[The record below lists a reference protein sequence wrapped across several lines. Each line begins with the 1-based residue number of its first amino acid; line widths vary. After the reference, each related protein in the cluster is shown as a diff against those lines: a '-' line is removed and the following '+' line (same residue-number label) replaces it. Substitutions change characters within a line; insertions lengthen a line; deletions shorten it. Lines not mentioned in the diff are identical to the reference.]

1 MSKLKLKWSEWGYAL
16 GQTVI
21 GGVAS
26 SGAAWLGMLV
36 GNQVDKTV
44 EPLNVKE
51 LGIVVITSTLLH
63 LFFFLKQ
70 SPLPQ
75 VATGNTE
82 QIKKEDVQ

>member
-1 MSKLKLKWSEWGYAL
+1 MSIKLKWDKWLYAL

-36 GNQVDKTV
+36 GNQVDNTV
-44 EPLNVKE
+44 QPLNLKE
-51 LGIVVITSTLLH
+51 LGIVVVTSTLLH

-75 VATGNTE
+75 EATGNTE
-82 QIKKEDVQ
+82 IINKPTP